1 MVTPNQTLSLVIRHL
16 DGDLGT
22 TMKGADA
29 TFEWSRLPFVLEAG
43 CKQTTLLNIG
53 WCFKHCKINRIGFR
67 KIHFRGLLAR
77 ESFLEISGYIQP
89 KFGVN
94 NNQLSQ
100 NLSFGFLTGQRP
112 GSGRIC

>member
-1 MVTPNQTLSLVIRHL
+1 VIRHL

-29 TFEWSRLPFVLEAG
+29 TFEWSHLPFVLEAG